1 MSRVEEV
8 VRTGLTIGGTVGTTA
23 GSAGTLAPQPIT
35 LEGDI
40 HLGDIKVINEESS
53 PAHVQNSET
62 LDGLKQIDYLKAI
75 RDAVDQVEE
84 IENTISVNVADV
96 EKYIAGTPGPSG
108 QGGDN
113 SSSWKGTNE
122 LLTDALTSLQA
133 LDNASGGSTNVTGEE
148 LQVDIVAELPAGTKN
163 IGHVDIDT
171 LIPTANLGQRVSGA
185 SLSVTPAT
193 DVADETYIGDI
204 KFGESIPQGGNVIGG
219 VTTALDNAA
228 KEAGATIASGDEGL
242 LLAGEDGSSNAAFL
256 QIDSAGNLKVA
267 SDTELTTKD
276 YNTGGGTENVA
287 VVGLAVPGA
296 SGSVAIDGSNKLPV
310 DTGLTS
316 VSSLGQQAKAASL
329 SVTLASDDDLQTC
342 VNTTNDRLKVEID
355 AGGFDGT
362 LTGLGEKAQTDSL
375 SVTLATDDDLLN
387 CVDKS
392 NNELNVSIENG
403 GFDGVVTT
411 AANTQLAV
419 TTVQSTFDTGQNSQV
434 GSTARVQ
441 VKSASQALQSGI
453 TVVASSAN
461 TASVFLG
468 DSQVTNSGG
477 AIGFELAAGAG
488 FTFSLSNANLL
499 YAISASG
506 TQTVNFVA
514 M

>member
-1 MSRVEEV
+1 MISLNLVNLLVHSRISETQSMEL
-8 VRTGLTIGGTVGTTA
+8 GIGTVA
-23 GSAGTLAPQPIT
+23 KPQPIAI
-35 LEGDI
+35 EGDLHI
-40 HLGDIKVINEESS
+40 GDIKVINESSS
-53 PAHVQNSET
+53 PAHVQNSEL
-62 LDGLKQIDYLKAI
+62 LDGFKPIEWLKLIHA
-75 RDAVDQVEE
+75 AVDQMEL
-84 IENTISVNVADV
+84 TVADV
-96 EKYIAGTPGPSG
+96 EEIRVNMADVERMIGVDPTDTT
-108 QGGDN
+108 GDLTAI
-113 SSSWKGTNE
+113 STFKGTNE
-122 LLTDALTSLQA
+122 LLTDVKTLLTTA
-133 LDNASGGSTNVTGEE
+133 TSGQE
-148 LQVDIVAELPAGTKN
+148 LQVDIVAELPTGTN
-163 IGHVDIDT
+163 EIGKLAANSGVDIGDVDVT
-171 LIPTANLGQRVSGA
+171 SLPSAQIGETNQANSM
-185 SLSVTPAT
+185 
-193 DVADETYIGDI
+193 
-204 KFGESIPQGGNVIGG
+204 
-219 VTTALDNAA
+219 
-228 KEAGATIASGDEGL
+228 
-242 LLAGEDGSSNAAFL
+242 
-256 QIDSAGNLKVA
+256 
-267 SDTELTTKD
+267 
-276 YNTGGGTENVA
+276 
-287 VVGLAVPGA
+287 
-296 SGSVAIDGSNKLPV
+296 
-310 DTGLTS
+310 
-316 VSSLGQQAKAASL
+316 
-329 SVTLASDDDLQTC
+329 SVTLATDDELLKTVDQSNNLVKVSSPTANNFNVTEANSTSIKTAVEKLDDT
-342 VNTTNDRLKVEID
+342 VNSNDQLDVNIADGGFDGVVTNTVLTSLDDAINNSKVDVNIST
-355 AGGFDGT
+355 GGFDGT

-477 AIGFELAAGAG
+477 TIGFELAAGAG

-506 TQTVNFVA
+506 TQTINFVA